1 MKQILDQALSQTK
14 EFWPDLIQAYQW
26 IYAAAKI
33 LDNEEELSAQ
43 NVRSRYFGL
52 VGSMIR
58 WKNKT
63 SNLSEYIEHFYKVTA
78 SYSSGL
84 FHCYW
89 VEGLPRTNNNLEQ
102 MFGSFRHH
110 QRRCTGLKKAPSS
123 TVISGSSKI
132 VAAIATKL
140 KTFSAIDLAT
150 IDPDKWRQKRQE
162 IKKLRQ
168 SRLQQ
173 RHFRKDPDKYLT
185 ELETELLQAILP
197 P

>member
-1 MKQILDQALSQTK
+1 
-14 EFWPDLIQAYQW
+14 
-26 IYAAAKI
+26 
-33 LDNEEELSAQ
+33 
-43 NVRSRYFGL
+43 
-52 VGSMIR
+52 
-58 WKNKT
+58 
-63 SNLSEYIEHFYKVTA
+63 
-78 SYSSGL
+78 
-84 FHCYW
+84 
-89 VEGLPRTNNNLEQ
+89 

-132 VAAIATKL
+132 VASIATKL

-150 IDPDKWRQKRQE
+150 IAQDKWRQKRQE
-162 IKKLRQ
+162 IEKLRK

-173 RHFRKDPDKYLT
+173 RHFRKDPDEYLT

>member
-1 MKQILDQALSQTK
+1 MKQILDQALSQTQ

-132 VAAIATKL
+132 VAAIASNL
-140 KTFSAIDLAT
+140 KTFSAIDLAEVNLSL
-150 IDPDKWRQKRQE
+150 WRQKRQE
-162 IKKLRQ
+162 IDLLRK

-173 RHFRKDPDKYLT
+173 RHFRKDPDTYLT
-185 ELETELLQAILP
+185 KLETELLQAILP

>member
-1 MKQILDQALSQTK
+1 MA
-14 EFWPDLIQAYQW
+14 
-26 IYAAAKI
+26 
-33 LDNEEELSAQ
+33 
-43 NVRSRYFGL
+43 RSNSSL
-52 VGSMIR
+52 
-58 WKNKT
+58 
-63 SNLSEYIEHFYKVTA
+63 HFLKVSA
-78 SYSSGL
+78 SYFPGL

-150 IDPDKWRQKRQE
+150 IDRDKWRQKRQE

-173 RHFRKDPDKYLT
+173 RHFRKEPDNYLT
-185 ELETELLQAILP
+185 KLETELLQAILP

>member
-132 VAAIATKL
+132 VAAIASNL
-140 KTFSAIDLAT
+140 KTFSAIDLAGVNLSL
-150 IDPDKWRQKRQE
+150 WRQKRQE
-162 IKKLRQ
+162 IDLLRK

-173 RHFRKDPDKYLT
+173 RHFRKDPDTYLT
-185 ELETELLQAILP
+185 KLETELLQAILP

>member
-132 VAAIATKL
+132 VAAIASNL
-140 KTFSAIDLAT
+140 KTFSAIDLAEVNLSL
-150 IDPDKWRQKRQE
+150 WRQKRQE
-162 IKKLRQ
+162 IDWLRK

-173 RHFRKDPDKYLT
+173 RHFRKDPDTYLT
-185 ELETELLQAILP
+185 KLETELLQAILP

>member
-132 VAAIATKL
+132 VAAIASNL
-140 KTFSAIDLAT
+140 KTFSAIDLAGVNLSL
-150 IDPDKWRQKRQE
+150 WRQKRQE
-162 IKKLRQ
+162 IDLLRQ

-173 RHFRKDPDKYLT
+173 RHFRKDPDTYLT
-185 ELETELLQAILP
+185 KLETELLQAILP

>member
-14 EFWPDLIQAYQW
+14 EFWPDLTQAYQW

-63 SNLSEYIEHFYKVTA
+63 SNLSGYIEHFYKVTA

-132 VAAIATKL
+132 VAAIASNL
-140 KTFSAIDLAT
+140 KTFSAIDLAGVNLSL
-150 IDPDKWRQKRQE
+150 WRQKRQE
-162 IKKLRQ
+162 IDLLRF

-173 RHFRKDPDKYLT
+173 RHFRKDPDTYLT
-185 ELETELLQAILP
+185 KLETELLQAILP

>member
-1 MKQILDQALSQTK
+1 MKQILERALSQTAQL
-14 EFWPDLIQAYQW
+14 WPDLIQAYQW
-26 IYAAAKI
+26 IHAAAKI

-43 NVRSRYFGL
+43 QVRSRYVGL
-52 VGSMIR
+52 MGAMSR
-58 WKNKT
+58 WKHKT
-63 SNLSEYIEHFYKVTA
+63 GELSEYIEHFRKITA
-78 SYSSGL
+78 SYFSGL

-89 VEGLPRTNNNLEQ
+89 LDGLPRTNNNLEQ

-110 QRRCTGLKKAPSS
+110 QRRSTGLKKAPSS

-140 KTFSAIDLAT
+140 KTFSALDLAA
-150 IDPDKWRQKRQE
+150 IDKHKWQQKRQE
-162 IKKLRQ
+162 IEKLRK

-173 RHFRKDPDKYLT
+173 RHFRKDPDNYLT
-185 ELETELLQAILP
+185 KLETELLQAILP